1 SENGGGITKDMIHKA
16 ELPVKY
22 AMYIISTATEAS
34 TKYVNFTAGEE
45 EASKPVEHR
54 FEVKNLRERS
64 VPVSVRFQIPVKLKG
79 TQVWNVTQVVPSK
92 PQLAKC
98 VLENETLGARNFQKL
113 EHPPCVLAAEY
124 SALLQRIFMPNS
136 VCVLW
141 SDPRVSFYLP
151 QDCSVASCKVIRC
164 DILSLR
170 MRLPL
175 EFEIKGDV
183 RFQWSQIQPKKVTLV
198 SSAQI
203 IYNETKYTQKEGF
216 VQSQVQTVVE
226 HIEVYNYLPVI
237 IGSTIGGLVLLALI
251 AAGLYKVG
259 FFKRQYKQMLKD
271 AGSDDGAP
279 PQDQASLPPS
289 NDNVY

>member
-113 EHPPCVLAAEY
+113 EHPLV
-124 SALLQRIFMPNS
+124 
-136 VCVLW
+136 
-141 SDPRVSFYLP
+141 
-151 QDCSVASCKVIRC
+151 DCSVASCKVIRC